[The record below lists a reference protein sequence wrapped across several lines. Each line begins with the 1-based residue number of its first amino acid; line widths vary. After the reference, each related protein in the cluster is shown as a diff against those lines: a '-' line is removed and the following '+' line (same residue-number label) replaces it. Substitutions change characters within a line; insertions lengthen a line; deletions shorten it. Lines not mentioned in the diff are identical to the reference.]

1 MRFDSKLFNPQA
13 FGSYVNRIPNVTKN
27 ELARSALQLEQMSKQ
42 RDRYP
47 LKQDLYIREYLI
59 SEG

>member
-27 ELARSALQLEQMSKQ
+27 ELARSAAEQMSKQ
-42 RDRYP
+42 RDHYP